1 MSAAKEH
8 AEEAHRRALCAELRE
23 GYALEAESVDGFF
36 ADAQAS
42 QRNWM
47 QALISLLRFLD
58 ALPEPVAIPPV
69 PQPSEEARRRGL
81 LVGAVVRDAL
91 VGDVGRV
98 VSHGSGG
105 LPLVQW
111 RDAATRCQWRDAA
124 TRCGTD
130 HLTVIRPAP
139 PVREPNEESVKRGL
153 YIGALVNIDDTG
165 ADADTLGEIVGWD
178 SAGDPIVE
186 HERWC
191 AAYIASDV
199 TLAGDAS

>member
-47 QALISLLRFLD
+47 QALISLLRFVD
-58 ALPEPVAIPPV
+58 ALPEPVVVPPV
-69 PQPSEEARRRGL
+69 PQPSDEAKRRGV
-81 LVGAVVRDAL
+81 LVGAVVRD
-91 VGDVGRV
+91 VFGDVGRV

-111 RDAATRCQWRDAA
+111 RDAV

-139 PVREPNEESVKRGL
+139 PSREPNAEAVTRGL
-153 YIGALVNIDDTG
+153 YIGARVNIDDTG
-165 ADADTLGEIVGWD
+165 ADVDTLGEIVGWD

-191 AAYIASDV
+191 AAYIARDV

>member
-8 AEEAHRRALCAELRE
+8 AATARQRSNDARATELSAR
-23 GYALEAESVDGFF
+23 LRWVES
-36 ADAQAS
+36 
-42 QRNWM
+42 
-47 QALISLLRFLD
+47 LISLLRFLD

-81 LVGAVVRDAL
+81 LVGAVVRDGL
-91 VGDVGRV
+91 DVGRV

-105 LPLVQW
+105 RPLVQW
-111 RDAATRCQWRDAA
+111 RDAT

-165 ADADTLGEIVGWD
+165 ADVDTLGEIVGWD

>member
-8 AEEAHRRALCAELRE
+8 AEETHRRAFYAKLHER
-23 GYALEAESVDGFF
+23 YALEAESVDGFF
-36 ADAQAS
+36 GDAQAS

-47 QALISLLRFLD
+47 QALISLLRFID

-69 PQPSEEARRRGL
+69 PQPSEDARRRGL
-81 LVGAVVRDAL
+81 LVGAVVRAARG
-91 VGDVGRV
+91 VADVGRV
-98 VSHGSGG
+98 VAHSLGGNPVVLWSGG
-105 LPLVQW
+105 GCLCEDV
-111 RDAATRCQWRDAA
+111 AS
-124 TRCGTD
+124 
-130 HLTVIRPAP
+130 LTVIRPAP
-139 PVREPNEESVKRGL
+139 PAREPNEESIKRGL